1 MTSEFAVVVAPIVL
15 TLVGLLLHVGDSAP
29 GRPSVSEICAQQKP
43 LVWNLGLRHAES
55 FSPESRDRLLKCF
68 GTTAANGQRKDAVMD
83 GLRLEALQ
91 AILPKGT
98 PRDKLS
104 QTACVLMM
112 APTDGTSEIVKRKAI
127 MMSCVQKELSAKG
140 IDTPSLDI
148 RAIQMKCLKCAFPK
162 ASDAEAVNLYKD
174 VMQKFEKMEAE
185 ALRVSSELEAA
196 MRFTLDDGPTMEM
209 NGAARTTCL
218 AQMAPGVKASQY
230 LELVTSLMK
239 KGDLNTKKKIDVCT
253 YKNSLRGK
261 WVQARQIMIQ
271 ECALEAKKKL
281 PAQLQNDLSFLYAL
295 HLNNTALKTYLTCA
309 ENEEDTIVDGPTGPT
324 GYVDV
329 YCTSHG
335 RAPRKCPQC
344 ASEIYTTVDAGKVE
358 STVDACY
365 SKKEKAHPLYKE
377 YAAYL
382 EKVQQKTEAI
392 EKCVY
397 EVIGQKRS
405 QAAVMKPKSSAASAD
420 PRKTRPT
427 KG

>member
-1 MTSEFAVVVAPIVL
+1 
-15 TLVGLLLHVGDSAP
+15 LLLHVGDSAP

-140 IDTPSLDI
+140 IDTISNDDDLKCITGVVQASLRNESYAVEPSLDI

-185 ALRVSSELEAA
+185 ALRVSSEVRHVPPGHSLLLLDVLPIVEY
-196 MRFTLDDGPTMEM
+196 FT
-209 NGAARTTCL
+209 
-218 AQMAPGVKASQY
+218 K
-230 LELVTSLMK
+230 
-239 KGDLNTKKKIDVCT
+239 
-253 YKNSLRGK
+253 
-261 WVQARQIMIQ
+261 
-271 ECALEAKKKL
+271 
-281 PAQLQNDLSFLYAL
+281 
-295 HLNNTALKTYLTCA
+295 
-309 ENEEDTIVDGPTGPT
+309 
-324 GYVDV
+324 
-329 YCTSHG
+329 
-335 RAPRKCPQC
+335 
-344 ASEIYTTVDAGKVE
+344 
-358 STVDACY
+358 
-365 SKKEKAHPLYKE
+365 
-377 YAAYL
+377 
-382 EKVQQKTEAI
+382 
-392 EKCVY
+392 
-397 EVIGQKRS
+397 
-405 QAAVMKPKSSAASAD
+405 
-420 PRKTRPT
+420 
-427 KG
+427 